1 MELTQ
6 GWHHPHKLRIIV
18 LGRLVAGKVKTITH
32 LVNNRL
38 TFLSDFWKPND
49 IC

>member
-32 LVNNRL
+32 VVPAQQQINFPLRL
-38 TFLSDFWKPND
+38 LQAY
-49 IC
+49 